1 MLNSFLFPSLFLIKL
16 ALDYS
21 DALSN

>member
-1 MLNSFLFPSLFLIKL
+1 LFPSLFLIKL